1 MRKLLVTTFVT
12 LDGVMQAP
20 GGPEEDPSDGFAHG
34 GWSVAYWD
42 AAMGDWMAGIMQPPF
57 DLLLGR
63 RTYEIF
69 AGFWPASTDPGA
81 NELNEATKHVASR
94 TLQQVDWQ
102 NSRLLEGDAAD
113 AVRALKETEG
123 PELQVHGSGNL
134 IQTLLEQDLID
145 EFHLWVFPVVL
156 GSGKRL
162 FGSGTTPAGLELV
175 DSKVSS
181 TGVVLLT
188 YRRAGDP
195 KYGSFA

>member
-20 GGPEEDPSDGFAHG
+20 GGPEEDPSGGFGHG
-34 GWSVAYWD
+34 GWSAGYWD
-42 AAMGDWMAGIMQPPF
+42 AAMGDWMGEIMGGPF

-69 AGFWPASTDPGA
+69 AGYWPTSTEPGA
-81 NELNEATKHVASR
+81 DQLNAATKHVASR
-94 TLQQVDWQ
+94 SLDKVEWR

-113 AVRALKETEG
+113 AVLALKETEG

-145 EFHLWVFPVVL
+145 EFRVWVFPVVL
-156 GSGKRL
+156 GTGKRL
-162 FGSGTTPAGLELV
+162 FGEGAVPAGLELV
-175 DSKVSS
+175 DSKVAS

-195 KYGSFA
+195 KYGSFG